1 MAATERIVTGLPAW
15 CRGVQSAAGPIYVAI
30 ADALERGVAVGAVGE
45 GDRLPTHRHLAAAL
59 GIDLTTATRAYALA
73 AKRGLIEARTG
84 RGTFIRPGASTA
96 RGERAV
102 IDMTMNLPPTPE
114 EPALAESLRQALRSL
129 LARSDLPALMSY
141 RWGAGTGDDRTAAA
155 AWLAPNLGPIDP
167 ARVLICPGTQSA
179 MFAVATTYLG
189 RGDTILVEETT
200 YPGIRAIAAQLGLRL
215 VGIGIDGEGFIPELL
230 ERALRA
236 ERPRLVYSNPTIQNP
251 TTATMSLE
259 RRRDV
264 ARVLAR
270 HDAVLLEDDAYGLFP
285 ANPLPALASLRSERS
300 FYAATTAKSLSPG
313 LRVSYLVA
321 PDALAAERLG
331 TALRASVLMQS
342 GLLTTLVTHWI
353 RSGEAA
359 AMLGAIR
366 RESAS
371 RQRLARAILGPA
383 GVAHLDGL
391 HVWLHLPPHWSSRMF
406 TDHVRGWGVALV
418 NAEAFGATA
427 TPARAVRIAL
437 GAAQNREQL
446 TRTLHRLAATIAM
459 APAASHAALV

>member
-1 MAATERIVTGLPAW
+1 MPATDKTDRDLPSW
-15 CRGVQSAAGPIYVAI
+15 CRSLQSANGPIYVAI
-30 ADALERGVAVGAVGE
+30 ADALERGVAAGTIGE
-45 GDRLPTHRHLAAAL
+45 GDRLPTHRHLAASL

-84 RGTFIRPGASTA
+84 RGTFIRAGASTA

-114 EPALAESLRQALRSL
+114 EPALAESLRQALGRL

-141 RWGAGTGDDRTAAA
+141 RWGAGTLDDRTAAA
-155 AWLAPNLGPIDP
+155 AWIAPNLGNLDP
-167 ARVLICPGTQSA
+167 ARVLVCPGAQSA
-179 MFAVATTYLG
+179 MFTVATTYLA

-200 YPGIRAIAAQLGLRL
+200 YPGIRAIAAQLELRL
-215 VGIGIDGEGFIPELL
+215 VGVEIDGEGFIPELL
-230 ERALRA
+230 ERALHA
-236 ERPRLVYSNPTIQNP
+236 ERPRMVYCNPTIQNP
-251 TTATMSLE
+251 TTATMSLG
-259 RRRDV
+259 RRREIARILAHHDV
-264 ARVLAR
+264 L
-270 HDAVLLEDDAYGLFP
+270 LLEDDAYGLFP
-285 ANPLPALASLRSERS
+285 AAPLPALASLLPDRS

-321 PDALAAERLG
+321 PDLAATERLG
-331 TALRASVLMQS
+331 AALRASVLMQS

-366 RESAS
+366 RETAA

-383 GVAHLDGL
+383 GVAHPDGL
-391 HVWLHLPPHWSSRMF
+391 HVWLHLPPHWSSQLF

-418 NAEAFGATA
+418 NAEAFSATP

-446 TRTLHRLAATIAM
+446 MRTLHRLAATMNM
-459 APAASHAALV
+459 APAANYASIV

>member
-1 MAATERIVTGLPAW
+1 MTGLPTW
-15 CRGVQSAAGPIYVAI
+15 CRGLQSAAGPIYVAI
-30 ADALERGVAVGAVGE
+30 ADALERGVASGAVGE
-45 GDRLPTHRHLAAAL
+45 GDRLPTHRHLAASL

-114 EPALAESLRQALRSL
+114 EPALAESLRQALRPL

-141 RWGAGTGDDRTAAA
+141 RWGAGTWDDRTAAA
-155 AWLAPNLGPIDP
+155 AWVAPNLGGIDP
-167 ARVLICPGTQSA
+167 ARVLVCPGTQSA
-179 MFAVATTYLG
+179 MFAVATTYLA
-189 RGDTILVEETT
+189 RGDAILVEETT
-200 YPGIRAIAAQLGLRL
+200 YPGICAIAAQLELRL
-215 VGIGIDGEGFIPELL
+215 IGVEIDGEGFIPESLQ
-230 ERALRA
+230 RALHV
-236 ERPRLVYSNPTIQNP
+236 ERPRMVYCNPTIQNP
-251 TTATMSLE
+251 TTATMSLA
-259 RRRDV
+259 RRHEI
-264 ARVLAR
+264 ARILAR
-270 HDAVLLEDDAYGLFP
+270 HDVVLLEDDAYGLFP
-285 ANPLPALASLRSERS
+285 ANPLPALASLRAGLS

-321 PDALAAERLG
+321 PDLPAAERLG
-331 TALRASVLMQS
+331 AALRASVLMQS

-383 GVAHLDGL
+383 GVAHPDGL
-391 HVWLHLPPHWSSRMF
+391 HVWLHLPPQWSSKLF

-418 NAEAFGATA
+418 NAEAFSATG
-427 TPARAVRIAL
+427 TPARAVRVAL
-437 GAAQNREQL
+437 GAAQNHEQL

-459 APAASHAALV
+459 APVSTSEAVV